1 LQDHGVQRDFPFKF
15 NDQGEDMDIVEE
27 QLLAYNARDIERFIA
42 TYSPNIVIEDGEGN
56 LIMKGHDQMREKYG
70 ALFRETPEL
79 NCRIVKRIRFGK
91 YVVDEEEATGIQGSS
106 TPIHAVA
113 IYRIEEDRIAHVR
126 MLM

>member
-1 LQDHGVQRDFPFKF
+1 
-15 NDQGEDMDIVEE
+15 MDIVEE

-70 ALFRETPEL
+70 ALFRENPEL